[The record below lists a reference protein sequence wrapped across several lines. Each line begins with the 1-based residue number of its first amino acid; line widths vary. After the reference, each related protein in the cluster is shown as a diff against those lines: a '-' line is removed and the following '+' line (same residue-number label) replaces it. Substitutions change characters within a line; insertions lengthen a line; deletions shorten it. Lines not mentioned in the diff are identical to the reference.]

1 MGGTRVSG
9 GGTVYA
15 VDALAGGLFQSTAE
29 ARQQTLGTE
38 EPKSQSIM
46 LVQR

>member
-9 GGTVYA
+9 GETVYA